1 MRRQLTL
8 PLTLTLTLTL
18 ALALTLTLALALTL
32 TLTLTLTPTPTPTL
46 ALTSRPDAPA
56 EGAETHASKPSPQQR
71 AWQGEA
77 RGGAHAQKSAD
88 RASDSAVLVA
98 TPPRST

>member
-8 PLTLTLTLTL
+8 TRTLTL
-18 ALALTLTLALALTL
+18 ALALTLTPQPYRNPDPNLT
-32 TLTLTLTPTPTPTL
+32 
-46 ALTSRPDAPA
+46 LTSRPDAPA

-71 AWQGEA
+71 AWQGEP
-77 RGGAHAQKSAD
+77 RGEAHAQKSTD
-88 RASDSAVLVA
+88 RASDSVVLVA